1 MKILI
6 DLTKGE
12 GGTLIVVTHDPDVG
26 KQMDKVYK
34 MRDGQ
39 VEGVV

>member
-1 MKILI
+1 
-6 DLTKGE
+6 
-12 GGTLIVVTHDPDVG
+12 VVTHDPDVG